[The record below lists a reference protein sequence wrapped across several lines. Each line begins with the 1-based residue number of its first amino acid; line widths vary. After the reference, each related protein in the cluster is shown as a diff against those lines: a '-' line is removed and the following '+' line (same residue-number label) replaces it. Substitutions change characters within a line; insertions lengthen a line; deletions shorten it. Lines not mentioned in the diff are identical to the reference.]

1 MASETSIIKIF
12 AKFIDQKVAK
22 KLKTIDEILDL
33 PISTYKFV
41 DEELSKDLEE
51 NFNIINIGAVAKLDK
66 EKPFEKLL
74 ELDKIEDPTEL
85 SEKKK
90 ELETKIQKLKVNY
103 PTFEKDLKKA
113 ITISS
118 IIKSV
123 KKESIEDKKTGQK
136 IIVVGLDNAGKT
148 AILTKFGGRLGIG
161 DLASIK
167 PTKGVARKYIKT
179 STLDLFIWDFGG
191 QEMLRKKY
199 FKNPEKYFLQIDLL
213 IYVIDVQN
221 SERFDQSFDYFNDIL
236 DMLITLEEN
245 PYILI
250 FVHKYD
256 PDLRNDPTVLLNVE
270 FLKDNLTELFEG
282 MNYDFDYEI
291 YLTSI
296 YSLISNEPRFSKYIK
311 NVMKAYSVTDPT
323 YKKVE
328 GLGRILEE
336 TMNAVIRLSE
346 SLSSQLNDL
355 DSRLRA
361 IESGAF
367 QIAQG
372 GMPIEIH
379 TPSEEPVK
387 RGAGAARSQVLN
399 ELKDLFAK
407 KRGLDL

>member
-1 MASETSIIKIF
+1 MASNTSIIKIF
-12 AKFIDQKVAK
+12 AKFLDQKAAK
-22 KLKTIDEILDL
+22 KLKTIDEILNL
-33 PISTYKFV
+33 PISTYKFI
-41 DEELSKDLEE
+41 EEALSKDLEE
-51 NFNIINIGAVAKLDK
+51 NFNLTTIGELAKLDK
-66 EKPFEKLL
+66 DKPFENLL
-74 ELDKIEDPTEL
+74 ELDKIEDPKEI
-85 SEKKK
+85 SEKKE
-90 ELETKIQKLKVNY
+90 ELESKIQELKSNY
-103 PTFEKDLKKA
+103 PTFEKVLKKA

-118 IIKSV
+118 IIKSA
-123 KKESIEDKKTGQK
+123 KKESIEEKKTGQK

-167 PTKGVARKYIKT
+167 PTKGVARKHIKT
-179 STLDLFIWDFGG
+179 CTIDLFIWDFGG
-191 QEMLRKKY
+191 QEALRKKY

-221 SERFDQSFDYFNDIL
+221 SERFEQSFDYFNDIL
-236 DMLITLEEN
+236 NMLITLEEN

-256 PDLRNDPTVLLNVE
+256 PDLRNDPTILLNVE
-270 FLKDNLTELFEG
+270 FLKDNLKELFES

-311 NVMKAYSVTDPT
+311 NVMKAFSVTDPT

-346 SLSSQLNDL
+346 SLSSQLNEL

-372 GMPIEIH
+372 GMPIEIR
-379 TPSEEPVK
+379 TPTEVPVQ
-387 RGAGAARSQVLN
+387 RGAATARSQVLN

>member
-1 MASETSIIKIF
+1 MASETSVIKIF

-41 DEELSKDLEE
+41 DEEFSKDLEE

-66 EKPFEKLL
+66 EKPFETLL
-74 ELDKIEDPTEL
+74 ELDKIEDPTEF

-90 ELETKIQKLKVNY
+90 ELEIKIQKLKVNY
-103 PTFEKDLKKA
+103 PTLEEDLKKA

-123 KKESIEDKKTGQK
+123 KKESIEEKKTGQK

-148 AILTKFGGRLGIG
+148 AILTKFGGRLGIS

-167 PTKGVARKYIKT
+167 PTKGVDRKYIKT

-213 IYVIDVQN
+213 IYVVDVQN

-250 FVHKYD
+250 FIHKYD
-256 PDLRNDPTVLLNVE
+256 PDLRNDPTVLLNAE
-270 FLKDNLTELFEG
+270 FLKDNLKELFEG

-346 SLSSQLNDL
+346 SISSQLNDL

-372 GMPIEIH
+372 GLPIEIH
-379 TPSEEPVK
+379 TPAEKPVE
-387 RGAGAARSQVLN
+387 RGAAAARSQVLN

-407 KRGLDL
+407 KRGLNL

>member
-1 MASETSIIKIF
+1 MKSETSAIKIF
-12 AKFIDQKVAK
+12 AKFIDPKVAK
-22 KLKTIDEILDL
+22 KLKTIDEVLDL
-33 PISTYKFV
+33 PISVYKFV
-41 DEELSKDLEE
+41 DEELSQNLED
-51 NFNIINIGAVAKLDK
+51 NFRLINIGDAAKLNK
-66 EKPFEKLL
+66 ENPFAGLL
-74 ELDKIEDPTEL
+74 ELVIPEDSTEV
-85 SEKKK
+85 SEEK
-90 ELETKIQKLKVNY
+90 EKLEIKIQEINENNPNLV
-103 PTFEKDLKKA
+103 KDLKKA

-118 IIKSV
+118 IIKSI
-123 KKESIEDKKTGQK
+123 KKESIEEKKTGQK
-136 IIVVGLDNAGKT
+136 IIVVGLHNAGKT

-167 PTKGVARKYIKT
+167 PTKGVDRKHVKT

-191 QEMLRKKY
+191 QEALRKKY
-199 FKNPEKYFLQIDLL
+199 FKNPEKYFLQLDLL
-213 IYVIDVQN
+213 IYVIDVQD
-221 SERFDQSFDYFNDIL
+221 SEKFDESFDYFNDIL

-250 FVHKYD
+250 FIHKYD
-256 PDLRNDPTVLLNVE
+256 PDLRDDPTVLLNVE
-270 FLKDNLTELFEG
+270 FLKDNLKDLFETL
-282 MNYDFDYEI
+282 NNDFDYEI
-291 YLTSI
+291 YLTSVF
-296 YSLISNEPRFSKYIK
+296 SLISNEPKFSKYIK
-311 NVMKAYSVTDPT
+311 NVMKAFSVTDPT

-346 SLSSQLNDL
+346 SLSTQLNEL

-367 QIAQG
+367 QIAQS

-379 TPSEEPVK
+379 TPNHTIE
-387 RGAGAARSQVLN
+387 RGAASARSQVLS

>member
-1 MASETSIIKIF
+1 MASDSSIIKIF
-12 AKFIDQKVAK
+12 AKFIDKKVAK

-41 DEELSKDLEE
+41 DEDLSKALEE
-51 NFNIINIGAVAKLDK
+51 NFNIIDIGAVAKLDK

-103 PTFEKDLKKA
+103 PTLEEDLKKA

-167 PTKGVARKYIKT
+167 PTKGVDRKYIKT

-213 IYVIDVQN
+213 IYVVDVQN
-221 SERFDQSFDYFNDIL
+221 SERFDQSFEYFNDIL
-236 DMLITLEEN
+236 DTLITLEEN

-270 FLKDNLTELFEG
+270 FLKDNLKELFEG
-282 MNYDFDYEI
+282 MNYDFEYEI

-372 GMPIEIH
+372 GVPIEIH
-379 TPSEEPVK
+379 TPSEEHVK

-407 KRGLDL
+407 KRGLNL

>member
-12 AKFIDQKVAK
+12 AKFIDPKVAK

-103 PTFEKDLKKA
+103 PTLEEDLKKA

-213 IYVIDVQN
+213 IYVVDVQN
-221 SERFDQSFDYFNDIL
+221 SERFDQTFDYFNDIL

-250 FVHKYD
+250 FIHKYD

-296 YSLISNEPRFSKYIK
+296 FSLISNEPRFSKYIK

-372 GMPIEIH
+372 GVPIEIR
-379 TPSEEPVK
+379 TPGEKHVE
-387 RGAGAARSQVLN
+387 RGAAAARSQVLN

-407 KRGLDL
+407 KRGLNL

>member
-90 ELETKIQKLKVNY
+90 ELETKIQNLKVNY
-103 PTFEKDLKKA
+103 PTLEEDLKKA

-123 KKESIEDKKTGQK
+123 KKESIEEKKTGQK

-148 AILTKFGGRLGIG
+148 AILTKFGGRLGIS

-167 PTKGVARKYIKT
+167 PTKGVDRKYIKT

-213 IYVIDVQN
+213 IYVVDVQN

-387 RGAGAARSQVLN
+387 RGAATTRSQVLN

-407 KRGLDL
+407 KRGLNL

>member
-22 KLKTIDEILDL
+22 KLKTVDEILDL
-33 PISTYKFV
+33 PISTYKFI

-51 NFNIINIGAVAKLDK
+51 NFNIINIGAVTKLDK

-74 ELDKIEDPTEL
+74 DLEKIEDPTEL

-103 PTFEKDLKKA
+103 PTLEEDLKKA

-167 PTKGVARKYIKT
+167 PTKGVDRKYIKT
-179 STLDLFIWDFGG
+179 STLDLFLWDFGG

-213 IYVIDVQN
+213 LYVVDVQN

-236 DMLITLEEN
+236 DMLIILEEN

-256 PDLRNDPTVLLNVE
+256 PDLRTDPTVLLNVE
-270 FLKDNLTELFEG
+270 FLKDNLKELFEG
-282 MNYDFDYEI
+282 MNHDFDYEI

-372 GMPIEIH
+372 GLPIEIH

-387 RGAGAARSQVLN
+387 RGAVAARSQVLN

-407 KRGLDL
+407 KRGLNL

>member
-1 MASETSIIKIF
+1 MASETTVIKIF
-12 AKFIDQKVAK
+12 AKFIDPKVAK
-22 KLKTIDEILDL
+22 KLKTLDEILNL

-41 DEELSKDLEE
+41 DEGLSKDLEE
-51 NFNIINIGAVAKLDK
+51 NFNIINIGEIAKLDK

-74 ELDKIEDPTEL
+74 DLEKIEDPEEL
-85 SEKKK
+85 KEKKK
-90 ELETKIQKLKVNY
+90 ELEVKIEKLKANH
-103 PTFEKDLKKA
+103 PTLEENLNKA

-118 IIKSV
+118 IIKSI
-123 KKESIEDKKTGQK
+123 KKESIEEKKTGQK
-136 IIVVGLDNAGKT
+136 VIVVGLDNAGKT
-148 AILTKFGGRLGIG
+148 AILTKFGGRLGIS
-161 DLASIK
+161 DLALIK
-167 PTKGVARKYIKT
+167 PTKGVDRKHIKT
-179 STLDLFIWDFGG
+179 NTLDLFIWDFGG
-191 QEMLRKKY
+191 QEVLRKKY
-199 FKNPEKYFLQIDLL
+199 FKTPEKYFLQIDLL
-213 IYVIDVQN
+213 IYVVDVQD
-221 SERFDQSFDYFNDIL
+221 SGRFDESFDYFNDIL
-236 DMLITLEEN
+236 DMLTTLEEN

-270 FLKDNLTELFEG
+270 FLKDNLKELFNG
-282 MNYDFDYEI
+282 TKYDFDYEI

-346 SLSSQLNDL
+346 SISSQLNDL

-372 GMPIEIH
+372 GLPIEIQ
-379 TPSEEPVK
+379 TPSEEPVQ
-387 RGAGAARSQVLN
+387 RGAATARSQVLN

>member
-74 ELDKIEDPTEL
+74 DLEKIEDPTEL

-213 IYVIDVQN
+213 MYVVDVQN
-221 SERFDQSFDYFNDIL
+221 SERFDQSFEYFNDIL

-311 NVMKAYSVTDPT
+311 NVMKAFSVTDPT

-372 GMPIEIH
+372 GLPIEIH
-379 TPSEEPVK
+379 TPSEDPVK